1 MTCLIVLFAISMA
14 FWRLGSPAGS
24 SLCRS
29 EIVPMTSGGFPDSVM
44 SICSPSNKAHD
55 RKYSQTR
62 HFAESFPDSGSHADD
77 PDLTEG
83 VLVEPLVYEL
93 ARVLE
98 TEVEPGRTH
107 VSVHH

>member
-1 MTCLIVLFAISMA
+1 MLIPGPLD
-14 FWRLGSPAGS
+14 
-24 SLCRS
+24 
-29 EIVPMTSGGFPDSVM
+29 E
-44 SICSPSNKAHD
+44 AHD

-62 HFAESFPDSGSHADD
+62 HFADPLPNSRSHAHD
-77 PDLTEG
+77 PDLAER